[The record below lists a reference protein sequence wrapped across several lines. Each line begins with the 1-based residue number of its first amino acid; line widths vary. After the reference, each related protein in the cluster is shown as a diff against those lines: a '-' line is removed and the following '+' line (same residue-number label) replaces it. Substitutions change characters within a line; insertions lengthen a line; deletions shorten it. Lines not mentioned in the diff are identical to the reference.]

1 MKKTIWLA
9 LLLTVLM
16 VVFAACDTAGVQ
28 GTAGL
33 EYYPLPDGTYGVKMG
48 TTQYLEEVV
57 IPATHGGVAVTRILD
72 RAFSGAS
79 NLQKITIPNSV
90 TSIGDYA
97 FRDCTSLTEIVIP
110 DSVTYIGEW
119 AFYGC
124 TSLTEIVIPDSV
136 TSIGDVAFY
145 GCTSLTSIVIP
156 DSVTSIGNSA
166 FSGCTGL
173 TSIVIPDS
181 VDTIG
186 DYAFSGCTGLTS
198 STFEGTTEQ
207 WNAIT
212 KGSCW
217 KYHVTATEV
226 VCSNGTVSLVE

>member
-72 RAFSGAS
+72 SAFSGAS
-79 NLQKITIPNSV
+79 NLQKITIPSSV
-90 TSIGDYA
+90 TSIDKKA
-97 FRDCTSLTEIVIP
+97 FSGCTGLTSVVIP
-110 DSVTYIGEW
+110 DSM
-119 AFYGC
+119 
-124 TSLTEIVIPDSV
+124 
-136 TSIGDVAFY
+136 TSIGDWAFY
-145 GCTSLTSIVIP
+145 DCGSLTSIVIP
-156 DSVTSIGNSA
+156 DSVPSIGDCA
-166 FSGCTGL
+166 FANCTGL

-181 VDTIG
+181 VATIG